1 MMGHGPGSEWP
12 AQCLP
17 KVLDRM
23 DPTSF
28 MGALASTYGKDSFYF
43 PSVLNPYFPGHSF
56 RHVIYSLCFTNW
68 RFSTYFWKFPY
79 KLLQNKPS
87 DMARARFIPRR

>member
-17 KVLDRM
+17 QVLDRM

-28 MGALASTYGKDSFYF
+28 MGALASTYGQGLRLF
-43 PSVLNPYFPGHSF
+43 PF
-56 RHVIYSLCFTNW
+56 RAESL
-68 RFSTYFWKFPY
+68 FSRP
-79 KLLQNKPS
+79 LV
-87 DMARARFIPRR
+87 